1 MESAFINP
9 SNWLEIVL
17 SKKITEENYINLLST
32 VYDLSLELE
41 ESGLPVKLLV
51 DCSQFTE
58 MDNMAEEHAIKG
70 TRDLH
75 FNQIACF
82 KLNPQHIPLLG
93 KVLNE
98 LETPNFRSF
107 ETREEAEEWLGL

>member
-1 MESAFINP
+1 MESAFINHN
-9 SNWLEIVL
+9 NWLEIVL
-17 SKKITEENYINLLST
+17 SEKITGENYVSLLST

-41 ESGLPVKLLV
+41 ERGLPVKLLV
-51 DCSQFTE
+51 DCSQFME
-58 MDNMAEEHAIKG
+58 MNNMAEEHAIKG

-93 KVLNE
+93 KILNE
-98 LETPNFRSF
+98 LETPNFKAFNS
-107 ETREEAEEWLGL
+107 REEAEEWLGL